1 MRPTPPEL
9 RQRFAEAL
17 QSFVSPD
24 WIQRYVL
31 DERTKPQPP
40 APPEAAPAPDVAG
53 DEPQGD
59 EELPPADAP
68 PEAAAQAP
76 SPPDGTQAQAP
87 QAAPP
92 PPEAAPPP
100 AAEPAQPPGPGAPQD
115 PPPIDATQADPG
127 EYADQPPGKPFM
139 NDGTDKLRPDGTT
152 MPEFNRYRQPGPGDK
167 DAIERYLKKN
177 KNPTDDDFH
186 SFARSIGLDPRDA
199 EAIAYKLASKAAR
212 EKAKGDEAK
221 TEGHEPGATDYPHD
235 PATAAAAKR
244 YWDLARQSSQASGGI
259 YRGKVSAP
267 AKKGDRPPEL
277 GELEKLDREVEGAH
291 SQLLKAARAHLKAS
305 GRSEDEAGLHAALH
319 MPAPEKGEM
328 AHHHTLVS
336 GLINTSGSWDAKSWS
351 PRQLAHLERALD
363 HHYGRKLSISP
374 RDHVGTTPPIHH
386 TEGALGEADAG
397 LRSLA
402 RTVQTSDSPDAERAF
417 YASLHRTGRLDD
429 HMRAASSNYIK
440 AHRAHRAANEN
451 WLSTRMDPAHP
462 EGASSEKTLNQAAG
476 KLRDSETAFRKAARL
491 AAEARGAAGAHP
503 GLELQRGDH
512 TAEEH
517 LRALSA
523 LHGIHPEIEAGSK
536 ALHLTGRD
544 TQAPTTNKFERLPA
558 FLASMARHYNVKPSS
573 AQNVAHHRLVHFR
586 LPLTGAGTKTE
597 DTQIDNEGKKSCGVF
612 IPLPSDLA
620 RQFPPKPE
628 DDSVPHVTV
637 LYAGNLSPADYQTLC
652 AVTGAVARRYQPLG
666 LTMSAL
672 DCFETKN
679 KQLIPHMTVSAQGW
693 RLVDGKLVPALAALH
708 AELREAAEK
717 AGLKIE
723 HDYGTDESKRSPAEK
738 FHGHVTLAYL
748 DPSQP
753 YTGPTPKGSWTAI
766 DVECWGWERVQ
777 LPLGHLVVN
786 QPAAC

>member
-1 MRPTPPEL
+1 MRPTPPEM

-17 QSFVSPD
+17 QSIVSPD
-24 WIQRYVL
+24 WIRRHVL

-40 APPEAAPAPDVAG
+40 APPEEAPAPDVAG

-59 EELPPADAP
+59 EESP
-68 PEAAAQAP
+68 PEALPVDGAEAP
-76 SPPDGTQAQAP
+76 SAPDGTQAQLPQGAP
-87 QAAPP
+87 QPPDATPAAP
-92 PPEAAPPP
+92 
-100 AAEPAQPPGPGAPQD
+100 AEPAQPPGPPAPQD

-139 NDGTDKLRPDGTT
+139 NDGTDKLRADGTT

-167 DAIERYLKKN
+167 DAVERYLKKN

-186 SFARSIGLDPRDA
+186 NFARSIGLDPRDA
-199 EAIAYKLASKAAR
+199 EAIAYRLASKAAR
-212 EKAKGDEAK
+212 GKEKSDK
-221 TEGHEPGATDYPHD
+221 TEAHEPAHHDHD
-235 PATAAAAKR
+235 PATAAAAQR
-244 YWDLARQSSQASGGI
+244 YWDLARKSIQAGADI
-259 YRGKVSAP
+259 YQGKVTAP

-277 GELEKLDREVEGAH
+277 AGLEKLDREVEGAH
-291 SQLLKAARAHLKAS
+291 GHLLKTARAHLKAK
-305 GRSEDEAGLHAALH
+305 GRAEDEAGLHAAMH
-319 MPAPEKGEM
+319 MPRPEKGEM

-351 PRQLAHLERALD
+351 PKQLEHLERALG
-363 HHYGRKLSISP
+363 HHYGRTLDINA
-374 RDHVGTTPPIHH
+374 RGHIGTTPPIHH
-386 TEGALGEADAG
+386 TESSLGEADDS
-397 LRSLA
+397 LRRRGRA
-402 RTVQTSDSPDAERAF
+402 AQTSDNPDAEAAF

-429 HMRAASSNYIK
+429 HMRAVSSNYIK
-440 AHRAHRAANEN
+440 AHRAHHAAYDR
-451 WLSTRMDPAHP
+451 WLSTRTDPSHP
-462 EGASSEKTLNQAAG
+462 EGPSSQTALNQAAG
-476 KLRDSETAFRKAARL
+476 AMRDSEAAFRKAAKS
-491 AAEARGAAGAHP
+491 AASARGAAGAHP
-503 GLELQRGDH
+503 GLELLRGDH

-517 LRALSA
+517 LRALAS
-523 LHGIHPEIEAGSK
+523 LHGIHPEIDSSGK
-536 ALHLTGRD
+536 ALHITGRD
-544 TQAPTTNKFERLPA
+544 TQAPTTNKFERMPA
-558 FLASMARHYNVKPSS
+558 FEVSMRRHYNALPHST
-573 AQNVAHHRLVHFR
+573 QNVAHHRLVHFR
-586 LPLTGAGTKTE
+586 LPHTKGSAKTE

-637 LYAGNLSPADYQTLC
+637 LYAGNLSPSDYQTLC

-738 FHGHVTLAYL
+738 FNGHVTLAYL